1 MAVLEKYEWS
11 DMWWDEPERIGRRV
25 LLVGDSITRGYR
37 NHLKELAGDSVYI
50 DMFAASR
57 ALDNPA
63 YLRELRCMLSNDL
76 HYTIVHFNNGLHGIH
91 QDIETYAAHY
101 EETINFF
108 QKEAGNTVIILA
120 LTTPVTKPDVPE
132 EYGERNEIVKERN
145 RAVLRLAEKYKLGPD
160 DLYAA
165 ADDSGAA
172 KANDG
177 VHFTDDGY
185 RILARQVLRVLN
197 EAAS

>member
-11 DMWWDEPERIGRRV
+11 DMWWDEPDQDGRRV

-37 NHLKELAGDSVYI
+37 NHLKELAGDSFYL
-50 DMFAASR
+50 DMFATSR
-57 ALDNPA
+57 APDNSA
-63 YLRELRCMLSNDL
+63 YLRELTAMLSNDL
-76 HYTIVHFNNGLHGIH
+76 NYTIVHLNNGLHGFH
-91 QDIETYAAHY
+91 QTVETYAAYY
-101 EETINFF
+101 EKIIGFF
-108 QKEAGNTVIILA
+108 QREAGNAAIILT

-132 EYGERNEIVKERN
+132 EYGERNGIVKERN
-145 RAVLRLAEKYKLGPD
+145 RAVRRLAEKYKLGLD

-165 ADDSGAA
+165 ADDGGAA